1 MTELTS
7 RQFIIIA
14 VFIMLT
20 SKLVTMPT
28 VVFASASNDAIFSV
42 IINSLIE
49 LLLIFIITFIIK
61 RNPDTSLFDLL
72 AKKFSKIGAYI
83 IIAILAIFLI
93 ARLTFCYEELYSFF
107 LQLLYDDFSPYIF
120 AIPTFFVTGYLAY
133 KGARSIG
140 RTLEILFWFI
150 LIGTMIAVIS
160 NANLV
165 TFHSNIPYFQN
176 GITPILEGS
185 YTSAFYFGNSLG
197 LLFFVGK
204 VRINDNLVKN
214 TMITCSLIAL
224 LIAALCFIFYDVF
237 GLSMEFTMFALT
249 EYSQYNPFILE
260 LQRLVWLSAIVDIT
274 KLFCSTACLT
284 YCLGQAGKVF
294 TKSKTTLLPI
304 ITVFLLVFSLAT
316 ILHYDLLS
324 MIELVR
330 NYLSLITLG
339 IIALSLIIC
348 LILAINRRK
357 NAEKFIQ

>member
-1 MTELTS
+1 MKELTS

-14 VFIMLT
+14 VFVMLT

-49 LLLIFIITFIIK
+49 LLIIFLITYTIK
-61 RNPDTSLFDLL
+61 RNPNTSLFELL
-72 AKKFSKIGAYI
+72 SKKLTKFGAYLV
-83 IIAILAIFLI
+83 IAILSLFLI

-150 LIGTMIAVIS
+150 LIGTLIAVVS
-160 NANLV
+160 NVNLV
-165 TFHSNIPYFQN
+165 SFHTNIPYFQN
-176 GITPILEGS
+176 GIMPILEGS
-185 YTSAFYFGNSLG
+185 WTSAFYFGNSLS

-204 VRINDNLVKN
+204 VRINDGFLKK
-214 TMITCSLIAL
+214 TMITCSLMSL
-224 LIAALCFIFYDVF
+224 LIVALCFIFYDVF
-237 GLSMEFTMFALT
+237 GLSMRFTMFALS

-284 YCLGQAGKVF
+284 YCLGQAGKIF
-294 TKSKTTLLPI
+294 MKSKTTLLPI
-304 ITVFLLVFSLAT
+304 FTAFLLVFSLAS
-316 ILHYDLLS
+316 IVHYDLLS

-330 NYLSLITLG
+330 NYLSIITLG
-339 IIALSLIIC
+339 IIALSIIVC